1 MWWTTNKIRLLWLDS
16 RFYLAHAQ
24 ELIKH
29 AGPNTKIMRKA
40 KMSFQSGQV
49 KQVIR
54 TYAVEIQTSDK
65 KELEADQV
73 TMKLRKAMGANCK
86 TLVCMS

>member
-1 MWWTTNKIRLLWLDS
+1 MCEKSNTRLHFELD
-16 RFYLAHAQ
+16 Q
-24 ELIKH
+24 TLIEII
-29 AGPNTKIMRKA
+29 GPNTKIMRKA

-65 KELEADQV
+65 KELEADTV
-73 TMKLRKAMGANCK
+73 TMKLRKAMGANCEM
-86 TLVCMS
+86 TVRCEVGGC